1 MKTSHLFLK
10 RILATVFLASLF
22 VSCSKVEQPVADV
35 LAPKDQG
42 LKTKAVNFNY
52 PIPEKVPS
60 ISYGLKVR
68 AKESIERLYKSPKD
82 LAKMAAILKSE
93 EAARIANNRK

>member
-10 RILATVFLASLF
+10 RILATVFFVSLF

-35 LAPKDQG
+35 LLAPKDQG
-42 LKTKAVNFNY
+42 LKTKAVSFNY

-68 AKESIERLYKSPKD
+68 AKESIERL
-82 LAKMAAILKSE
+82 
-93 EAARIANNRK
+93 